1 MDQYVIPPELDF
13 LTYATGNEKVNPFVM
28 YLFEFNHTLS
38 DVDLSDIWQGVM
50 PEISRVA
57 EQSDPNVDDNIFTH
71 PTGENEFFHGKQL
84 PDDVRWMVFKV
95 KKKANW
101 DYYKV
106 TADTTDDAKFN
117 YQFSVGDEKIPYSY
131 NWPYDFCSLVELAQ
145 LEAGDTFVKRG
156 STLPTQQQVERNV
169 NPVESEAAAGNLQT
183 REQAQGQGAATS
195 ATTTGGNTGRR
206 NPGPGE
212 SF

>member
-1 MDQYVIPPELDF
+1 M
-13 LTYATGNEKVNPFVM
+13 
-28 YLFEFNHTLS
+28 
-38 DVDLSDIWQGVM
+38 
-50 PEISRVA
+50 
-57 EQSDPNVDDNIFTH
+57 
-71 PTGENEFFHGKQL
+71 
-84 PDDVRWMVFKV
+84 
-95 KKKANW
+95 
-101 DYYKV
+101 
-106 TADTTDDAKFN
+106 
-117 YQFSVGDEKIPYSY
+117 GDEKIPYSY

-183 REQAQGQGAATS
+183 REQAQGQGQGTATS

-206 NPGPGE
+206 DPGPGE